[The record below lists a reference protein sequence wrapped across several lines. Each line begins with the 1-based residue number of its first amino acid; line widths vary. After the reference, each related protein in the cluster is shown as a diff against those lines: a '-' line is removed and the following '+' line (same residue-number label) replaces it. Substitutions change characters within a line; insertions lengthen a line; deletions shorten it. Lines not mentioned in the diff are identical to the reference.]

1 MERPQT
7 SSCKKRLTKN
17 LGLLYRAKL
26 LLDNDSLKTIY
37 FFMLIYF
44 LYIFYIFFN
53 IYLGFLLR
61 TFTNHQTT
69 GEGGGHV
76 FNSSLPLPPNSQ
88 TIRHQQGNYF
98 RQLTSTHSQQP
109 DPSRELL
116 VSERKW
122 LTTKLEGWGSI
133 YFTMLN
139 AIHY

>member
-7 SSCKKRLTKN
+7 SSCKKKVTKN
-17 LGLLYRAKL
+17 LGLLYHAKH

-37 FFMLIYF
+37 FFMLI
-44 LYIFYIFFN
+44 FFF
-53 IYLGFLLR
+53 YLGFLLR

-69 GEGGGHV
+69 GEGGGHD
-76 FNSSLPLPPNSQ
+76 FNSSLPLPPTSE
-88 TIRHQQGNYF
+88 TIRHQQGDYF
-98 RQLTSTHSQQP
+98 RQLTSAHSQQP

-116 VSERKW
+116 VSKRKP
-122 LTTKLEGWGSI
+122 LATKLEGWGSI